1 MRRQFETVETAEGT
15 RYLLDGKEICHVV
28 GCELELLSAK
38 HSRYLMTLKVA
49 VANYSYREN
58 TETGEEDSSYHQ
70 LRVQLVGDYN
80 GEVYLDDLD
89 MLTGLVGFGF
99 LAYTKEHGNL
109 RDVCE
114 NGRGNSEKIHKERRN
129 DSTGRSAESRMRAE
143 TARRGPSVEEWPLRT
158 DDGRPKVGEQV
169 GN

>member
-15 RYLLDGKEICHVV
+15 RYLLDGKEIRHVV
-28 GCELELLSAK
+28 GCELELLSTK

-58 TETGEEDSSYHQ
+58 TETGEKDSSYHQ

-99 LAYTKEHGNL
+99 LAYTKKH
-109 RDVCE
+109 
-114 NGRGNSEKIHKERRN
+114 
-129 DSTGRSAESRMRAE
+129 DSFATFVMYVKTDEE
-143 TARRGPSVEEWPLRT
+143 TAKKYIKNEGMTAQDEVQKAE
-158 DDGRPKVGEQV
+158 
-169 GN
+169 

>member
-70 LRVQLVGDYN
+70 LRVQLEGDYN

-99 LAYTKEHGNL
+99 LAYTKEH
-109 RDVCE
+109 
-114 NGRGNSEKIHKERRN
+114 
-129 DSTGRSAESRMRAE
+129 DSVATFVMYVKTDEE
-143 TARRGPSVEEWPLRT
+143 TAKKYIKNEGMTAQDEVQKAE
-158 DDGRPKVGEQV
+158 
-169 GN
+169 

>member
-15 RYLLDGKEICHVV
+15 RYLLDGKEIRHVV
-28 GCELELLSAK
+28 GCELELLSTK

-99 LAYTKEHGNL
+99 LAYTKEHDSVTAE
-109 RDVCE
+109 RDTALQQARE
-114 NGRGNSEKIHKERRN
+114 AEEK
-129 DSTGRSAESRMRAE
+129 AEEATERAE
-143 TARRGPSVEEWPLRT
+143 HAEAKIKAAQAALEG
-158 DDGRPKVGEQV
+158 
-169 GN
+169 